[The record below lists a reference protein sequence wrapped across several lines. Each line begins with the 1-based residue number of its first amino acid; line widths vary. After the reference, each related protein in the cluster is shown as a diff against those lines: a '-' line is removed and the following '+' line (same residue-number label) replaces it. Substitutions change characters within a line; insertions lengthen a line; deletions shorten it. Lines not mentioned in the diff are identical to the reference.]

1 MKKYLL
7 LLVLYISYVFPDGY
21 IYEDIDP
28 SGSTDMYDN
37 NGLNGKYQG
46 LKTSSKYGT
55 IGRKQG

>member
-28 SGSTDMYDN
+28 SGSIDMYDN
-37 NGLNGKYQG
+37 NGNYY
-46 LKTSSKYGT
+46 YGD
-55 IGRKQG
+55 IN